1 MIVCDNI
8 TVQKDNEKTLIDY
21 AKSLQRMLDA
31 SPLGVLVY
39 SLDEEN
45 NLRLITTNHSAEEIL
60 KINLENFSYKNIE
73 EIFPSLPYQIV
84 KKFKDIANKGGNL
97 LFQKL
102 KYYDKNI
109 SGIYEYSAIQLA
121 EKTVAVFFTDI
132 TEREK
137 ALEQI
142 V

>member
-1 MIVCDNI
+1 M
-8 TVQKDNEKTLIDY
+8 
-21 AKSLQRMLDA
+21 
-31 SPLGVLVY
+31 
-39 SLDEEN
+39 
-45 NLRLITTNHSAEEIL
+45 
-60 KINLENFSYKNIE
+60 ENFSYKNIE

-84 KKFKDIANKGGNL
+84 KKFKDIANKVGNL

>member
-60 KINLENFSYKNIE
+60 KINL
-73 EIFPSLPYQIV
+73 
-84 KKFKDIANKGGNL
+84 
-97 LFQKL
+97 
-102 KYYDKNI
+102 
-109 SGIYEYSAIQLA
+109 
-121 EKTVAVFFTDI
+121 
-132 TEREK
+132 
-137 ALEQI
+137 
-142 V
+142 